1 MPFLDVVMLID
12 VRVMLPDEDSP
23 DIVVVAAV
31 VVVVVAVAFQ
41 RLGRAVMHQTIRQ
54 LQEQEL
60 SQIIHRMLELNYCS

>member
-23 DIVVVAAV
+23 DIVVVAA
-31 VVVVVAVAFQ
+31 VVVAVAFQ

>member
-23 DIVVVAAV
+23 DIVVVAAA
-31 VVVVVAVAFQ
+31 VVVVAVAFQ